1 MIVTM
6 IPYCPAARGKD
17 LGFAYNELMGRL
29 HDDDWACFLDHDACF
44 TTPDW
49 YAQLEEITAGLSG
62 LCVLTA
68 VTNRV
73 GSHWQLAPGVD
84 RDEHAM
90 DYHRRVGRDFQV
102 TSRGVV
108 RDVTAASPLSGVVLL
123 FSKATWR
130 QLGGFEPGFLGVD
143 TALHRAV
150 QARGGRV
157 YLMEGVYVYHWY
169 RADQVEATPL
179 LQPDEPGGRNMELVS
194 KTDRVRDTT
203 HSPDSSN
210 GLASGEFGEHDM
222 DSWGG
227 VRVAGRRVL
236 AIDREVSRLGIEL
249 NARNP
254 SRLVAVEL
262 EAAAVDRARDE
273 LRGIEVMEAGE
284 DLVGLDIAAGSFDV
298 IACDGLLET
307 CRRPADLLARLRRWL
322 VPDGRLVASVA
333 NARRLG
339 VVQGLLAGRWEGAS
353 GPGRRPTR
361 FFTRREVEKLF
372 YRAGFAPPTLTPLP
386 GPEHADWS
394 RSGRPGEVRAGH
406 LQIAGLDP
414 AEAEEF
420 YVDRYRI
427 EAEPAQPTDHGLTSI
442 VILTHDQLDYTRQ
455 CLDSIRRFTD
465 EPYELIVVDN
475 ASFDGTLEYLRAQPD
490 VRLIANAENRGFP
503 AAANQGIAEA
513 QGSQVL
519 LLNNDTIVTT
529 GWLGRM
535 LRVLDS
541 DPDIGLVGPC
551 SNRVSGTQQVEA
563 RYDDVSALDG
573 FAWDWGKAQDGVI
586 EDSDRLIGFCLLIRR
601 SVIDEIGGLDERFGI
616 GCFEDDDYCR
626 RALREGYRAV
636 IARDA
641 FVHHYGGR
649 TFVGSGVDFAAV
661 MRDNERKFR
670 AKWAEEEKRAE
681 AAEIAALSQDPAKPK
696 RKPSES
702 PYTVVM
708 APGGGLLLQRKKVRL
723 SLCMIVRDSAK
734 TLPACLESIRPWVDE
749 MVIVDTGSKDDTID
763 VIKRFGGRL
772 FHFPWCDDF
781 SAARNVSLKHAK
793 GEWLFWMDSDDTITP
808 ECARKLRELAYGE
821 TDRSILGY
829 VVQVHCPGGGEGGD
843 LDVTAVDH
851 VKLIRNRP
859 SLRFEGRIHEQILPA
874 IRREG
879 GEVAWTD
886 LYVVHSGSDQS
897 VEAQERKRQRDLR
910 ILGQELKERPEHP
923 FTLFN
928 LGMTYADGGHY
939 EEAAGYLER
948 SILRSGEGDS
958 HLRKAYAL
966 LAYSRMQSGGW
977 EEGLQVCQDGL
988 ARFPEDDELRFRL
1001 GVALHQLGRLAEAE
1015 RAYLD
1020 VLEVHEPRH
1029 FTSVDRG
1036 LRGFKAYQNLAVVY
1050 TEMGEL
1056 AKAERQWRQV
1066 VREVPHYRTG
1076 WRGLGD
1082 VLLQR
1087 GKLDEATATADQ
1099 LSRDEATRVEG
1110 MLLKGRLAAARGD
1123 VAGARREFEAASS
1136 AAPNDPEP
1144 WRALSQL
1151 LFEQG
1156 RPGDAERSLRE
1167 LVRLDPEDGSAHHN
1181 LGTTYLQ
1188 SGRFR
1193 EATASYRESVRCR
1206 PGSAVTHLHLGY
1218 ALKEGGRIHEAVAAW
1233 LEVLKLSP
1241 DDAAA
1246 EQELRWAERHG
1257 LKIDWPSAHGL
1268 RSMESTAF

>member
-6 IPYCPAARGKD
+6 IPYCPATRGKD
-17 LGFAYNELMGRL
+17 LGFAYNELIGRL
-29 HDDDWACFLDHDACF
+29 RNDDWACFLDHDACF

-84 RDEHAM
+84 RNDHAM
-90 DYHRRVGRDFQV
+90 DYHRRVGRDRQAAA
-102 TSRGVV
+102 RCVV
-108 RDVTAASPLSGVVLL
+108 CDVTAASPLSGVVLL
-123 FSKATWR
+123 LSKATWR

-150 QARGGRV
+150 QAQGGRV

-169 RADQVEATPL
+169 RADQAGATPL
-179 LQPDEPGGRNMELVS
+179 LRTDEPARLDTELADGI
-194 KTDRVRDTT
+194 DRVRGTA
-203 HSPDSSN
+203 HSSDSSN
-210 GLASGEFGEHDM
+210 GVPTTDFGELDS
-222 DSWGG
+222 DSWDG

-236 AIDREVSRLGIEL
+236 AIDRDVARLGLEL
-249 NARNP
+249 KRRNP
-254 SRLVAVEL
+254 SRLMAIEL
-262 EAAAVDRARDE
+262 EAAVVDRTREQLGD
-273 LRGIEVMEAGE
+273 IKVMGAGE
-284 DLVGLDIAAGSFDV
+284 DLEGLVIAAGSFDL
-298 IACDGLLET
+298 IACNGLLESS
-307 CRRPADLLARLRRWL
+307 RRPGELLTQLHRWL
-322 VPDGRLVASVA
+322 APDGRLVASVA

-353 GPGRRPTR
+353 VPGRRPCR
-361 FFTRREVEKLF
+361 FFTRREIEKLF
-372 YRAGFAPPTLTPLP
+372 HRAGFAPSTLTPFP
-386 GPEHADWS
+386 GPEHTGWA
-394 RSGRPGEVRAGH
+394 RAGRPGEVQVGGLH
-406 LQIAGLDP
+406 IGGLDP
-414 AEAEEF
+414 ADAEEF
-420 YVDRYRI
+420 FVDRYRI
-427 EAEPAQPTDHGLTSI
+427 EAGPAQPVDHGLTSI

-503 AAANQGIAEA
+503 AAANQGIAVA
-513 QGSQVL
+513 QGQQVL

-535 LRVLDS
+535 LRALASDS
-541 DPDIGLVGPC
+541 DIGLVGPC
-551 SNRVSGTQQVEA
+551 SNRVSGAQQVEA

-573 FAWDWGKAQDGVI
+573 FAWDWGKAHDGII

-601 SVIDEIGGLDERFGI
+601 GLIDEIGVLDERFGI

-670 AKWAEEEKRAE
+670 AKWDEEEKRAE
-681 AAEIAALSQDPAKPK
+681 EAQTAQGKDPAQKKLKPG
-696 RKPSES
+696 ES

-708 APGGGLLLQRKKVRL
+708 APGGGLLLQRKKIRL

-749 MVIVDTGSKDDTID
+749 MVLVDTGSKDDTID

-781 SAARNVSLKHAK
+781 SAARNVSLQHAK

-808 ECARKLRELAYGE
+808 ECGRKLRELAYGE

-851 VKLIRNRP
+851 VKLIRNRAT
-859 SLRFEGRIHEQILPA
+859 LRFEGRIHEQILPA
-874 IRREG
+874 IRRER

-886 LYVVHSGSDQS
+886 LYVVHSGSDRS
-897 VEAQERKRQRDLR
+897 AEGQERKRERDLR
-910 ILGQELKERPEHP
+910 LLALELKERPEHP

-928 LGMTYADGGHY
+928 LGMTYADGGRY

-948 SILRSGEGDS
+948 SIARSGEFDS

-966 LAYSRMQSGGW
+966 LAYSRMQSGRW
-977 EEGLQVCQDGL
+977 DEGLETCRKGL
-988 ARFPEDDELRFRL
+988 SLFPEDDELRFRL
-1001 GVALHQLGRLAEAE
+1001 GVVLHQLGRLAEAE

-1050 TEMGEL
+1050 GEMGDL

-1082 VLLQR
+1082 VLLKR
-1087 GKLDEATATADQ
+1087 GKLEEVGATAD
-1099 LSRDEATRVEG
+1099 LLCRDDATRVEG
-1110 MLLKGRLAAARGD
+1110 SLLKGRLAVARGD
-1123 VAGARREFEAASS
+1123 VATARRELEGAAS
-1136 AAPNDPEP
+1136 AQPDDQEP

-1151 LFEQG
+1151 LFDHG
-1156 RPGDAERSLRE
+1156 RPGEAERALRE
-1167 LVRLDPEDGSAHHN
+1167 VVRLDPLDGSAHHN
-1181 LGTTYLQ
+1181 LGTTYLRT
-1188 SGRFR
+1188 GRFR

-1233 LEVLKLSP
+1233 LETLRLSP
-1241 DDAAA
+1241 DDPSA

-1257 LKIDWPSAHGL
+1257 LKIEWPSRRDLQMAEAVSH
-1268 RSMESTAF
+1268 